1 MVADLRVELLQNAL
15 VDAREYVSRDQRFG
29 FKLIKA
35 RRELQFI
42 LHGAAQR
49 VQVLVI
55 LAGAP
60 FMDNAVTVRL
70 VGLGHKTLQAF
81 QDGDV
86 HRLRQSSKQN
96 MRRKAAKGLVFFLDV
111 TGIFPRKLPEGFNA
125 AKLADVLQ
133 DAVRLLIKT
142 RGKDGDDDILGGA
155 FAQTGENRHNVDMEL
170 DRRLIVPSD
179 LAQLLNALLAVEEF
193 GIPRRPKSTKAKS
206 RSTMLRITTKP
217 LFHRMFSQWSSV
229 K

>member
-60 FMDNAVTVRL
+60 FMDNAVTVSSFKLMLVNLVAVMLCTRL
-70 VGLGHKTLQAF
+70 EEIIHICF
-81 QDGDV
+81 QGVD
-86 HRLRQSSKQN
+86 HPS
-96 MRRKAAKGLVFFLDV
+96 FLYFKI
-111 TGIFPRKLPEGFNA
+111 TSR
-125 AKLADVLQ
+125 
-133 DAVRLLIKT
+133 
-142 RGKDGDDDILGGA
+142 
-155 FAQTGENRHNVDMEL
+155 NR
-170 DRRLIVPSD
+170 
-179 LAQLLNALLAVEEF
+179 
-193 GIPRRPKSTKAKS
+193 
-206 RSTMLRITTKP
+206 
-217 LFHRMFSQWSSV
+217 
-229 K
+229 